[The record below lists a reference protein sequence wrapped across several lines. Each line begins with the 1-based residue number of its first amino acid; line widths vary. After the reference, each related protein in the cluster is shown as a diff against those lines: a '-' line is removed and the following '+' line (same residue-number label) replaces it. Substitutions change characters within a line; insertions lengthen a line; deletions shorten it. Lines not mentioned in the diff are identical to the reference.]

1 MALNSD
7 NNPIKFFQVF
17 LWVVWI
23 LALVVVFTFDV
34 CCWLTLS
41 LSWVSPVVSSVAFE
55 KAVWETMLAA
65 TVAET
70 KQGQEMRPGS
80 CAHFLSFSGARSH
93 SEEINLGSIHVSIR
107 AAPYNE

>member
-1 MALNSD
+1 MVLHS
-7 NNPIKFFQVF
+7 QYHSRSSF
-17 LWVVWI
+17 LWAVWI

-41 LSWVSPVVSSVAFE
+41 TSWVSPVVSFVAFE
-55 KAVWETMLAA
+55 GALDAWETILAA

>member
-1 MALNSD
+1 
-7 NNPIKFFQVF
+7 
-17 LWVVWI
+17 
-23 LALVVVFTFDV
+23 
-34 CCWLTLS
+34 
-41 LSWVSPVVSSVAFE
+41 
-55 KAVWETMLAA
+55 MLAA